1 MAIAL
6 LCVASENMEGITMSP
21 IAKAA
26 AKFETANA
34 AAYVLPAVLGV
45 NTLVLFALD
54 AQGALPKWIKVAVTL
69 FLSF

>member
-1 MAIAL
+1 
-6 LCVASENMEGITMSP
+6 MSP

-26 AKFETANA
+26 AKLETASH
-34 AAYVLPAVLGV
+34 AAYVLPTLLVF

-54 AQGALPKWIKVAVTL
+54 AQGALPDWIKTAVTV